1 VSNPRLRDWSGRRV
15 WILGASS
22 GIGEALARELAGQGA
37 RLALSARRADALA
50 ALSATLPGSLVLLCD
65 AAQPAT
71 MRQAHGELVRQWDG
85 IDLAVYAAGVWHPR
99 AVADLDGDAI
109 DATLDINL
117 RGAMHFAATVLPG
130 LRERGA
136 GAIAFIGSVSAYGAL
151 PQACL
156 YGASKAGLAYFAATL
171 HLELAPKGVGVFLV
185 SPGFVDTPMTAAN
198 DFPMP
203 AMMAPDAAAGEIL
216 AGLAGGDFEIH
227 FPKRLSRPLR
237 WARLLPDSLYFPLT
251 RALTGG
257 RT

>member
-1 VSNPRLRDWSGRRV
+1 MSNPRLRDWQGRRV

-37 RLALSARRADALA
+37 RVAVSARRADTLA
-50 ALSATLPGSLVLLCD
+50 ALSTTLPGSLVLPCD
-65 AAQPAT
+65 AAQPET
-71 MRQAHGELVRQWDG
+71 MRQAHRELVRQWGG
-85 IDLAVYAAGVWHPR
+85 IDLAVYAAGIWQP
-99 AVADLDGDAI
+99 AAAKDLAPSAI
-109 DATLDINL
+109 DATLDVNL
-117 RGAMHFAATVLPG
+117 RGAMHFAAAVLPG
-130 LRERGA
+130 LRERGD
-136 GAIAFIGSVSAYGAL
+136 GAIAFIGSISAYGAL

-171 HLELAPKGVGVFLV
+171 HLELAPQGVGVFLV

-203 AMMAPDAAAGEIL
+203 AMMAPGEAAGEIL
-216 AGLAGGDFEIH
+216 AGFAAGDFEIH

-237 WARLLPDSLYFPLT
+237 WAQLLPDSLYFPLT